1 MKLLAVTSLR
11 RLYHKHGVKI
21 KKVRQEKMMPLSQ
34 WQNFDIDKSEV
45 VSKLLE
51 AKTEGRKVIFLDE
64 ICFTKRSFLGTCWSK
79 KYENISV
86 DQKQVYQGFYAAIA
100 SCSSEKGIEAIFI
113 HNKAINHQDFIKY
126 LKKLKRKSKVPIALF
141 MDKLAVHRHKEVK
154 LMYEALN
161 IKPIFN
167 VGYSPEFNPIE
178 SVFSQ
183 VKRSYNK
190 ARLNKLANGE
200 IFD

>member
-1 MKLLAVTSLR
+1 MKERVNCFQRKFPMKRLAVTSLR
-11 RLYHKHGVKI
+11 RLYLKHGVKM

-34 WQNFDIDKSEV
+34 WKNFDEDKSEV
-45 VSKLLE
+45 VDKIRE
-51 AKTEGRKVIFLDE
+51 ARKEGRKIIFLDE

-86 DQKQVYQGFYAAIA
+86 DQKQIYQGYLAVIA
-100 SCSSEKGIEAIFI
+100 SCSSQKGIEAFFI
-113 HNKAINHQDFIKY
+113 HNKAIDHQDFINY
-126 LKKLKRKSKVPIALF
+126 LKKLTKQNKVPIALF

-154 LMYEALN
+154 LEYEALD

-178 SVFSQ
+178 SVFS
-183 VKRSYNK
+183 
-190 ARLNKLANGE
+190 
-200 IFD
+200 

>member
-1 MKLLAVTSLR
+1 M
-11 RLYHKHGVKI
+11 
-21 KKVRQEKMMPLSQ
+21 KKVRQEKIMPLSQ
-34 WQNFDIDKSEV
+34 WQNFDQDRSEV
-45 VSKLLE
+45 VNKLEE
-51 AKTEGRKVIFLDE
+51 AKKEGRKLIFLDE

-79 KYENISV
+79 KHENIAV
-86 DQKQVYQGFYAAIA
+86 DQKQIYQGYVAVVA
-100 SCSSEKGIEAIFI
+100 SCSSEKGIEGIKI
-113 HNKAINHQDFIKY
+113 HNKAIDYKDFISY
-126 LKKLKRKSKVPIALF
+126 LKKLKNKNKVPLALF
-141 MDKLAVHRHKEVK
+141 MDKLAVHRHKSAK
-154 LMYEALN
+154 TAYETLD

-200 IFD
+200 VFD